1 MVYIETQR
9 LILRDWTEKDLPAF
23 VRMNRDPAVMEYFLK
38 PLTEEESN
46 NFFHRIREELQE
58 YRYGLFAVEVK
69 ADGEFIGYTGLH
81 HAGFDTDFCPCLEI
95 GWRLRAEAWGKGYA
109 TEGAQA
115 CLDYAFD
122 TLHLPEIYS
131 FTSMPNKRSERVM
144 QKIGMQ
150 KVKEFDHPL
159 VPAGHPLLRHVL
171 YRIQAG

>member
-1 MVYIETQR
+1 M
-9 LILRDWTEKDLPAF
+9 
-23 VRMNRDPAVMEYFLK
+23 
-38 PLTEEESN
+38 
-46 NFFHRIREELQE
+46 
-58 YRYGLFAVEVK
+58 EVK
-69 ADGEFIGYTGLH
+69 ADGGFIGYTGLH
-81 HAGFDTDFCPCLEI
+81 HAVFDTDFCPCLEI

-131 FTSMPNKRSERVM
+131 FTSLPNKRSERVM

-159 VPAGHPLLRHVL
+159 VPCGHPLLRHVL
-171 YRIQAG
+171 YRIQKG